1 VSDGLTRRA
10 TLAYA
15 GAAAAFGLFPRAA
28 RAETDGAPAAA
39 AAVEGDPK
47 AFGPERHGISAFGEL
62 KYGPDFQAFDYVRP
76 DAPKGGSFSQTP
88 STTALNQSF
97 TTFNT
102 LNAFILKGDGAQGMQ
117 LTFDTLMV
125 RAFDEPDALYGLVA
139 KSVAVSGDGLAFRF
153 RLRPEARFHD
163 GSRLTA
169 EDVKW
174 SFETLKAKGHP
185 LIAQAIRDLESVDV
199 EAEDAVVLRL
209 SPKRTRDLPLTVAG
223 LPIFSKAW
231 YATRDFEAAGMEA
244 PLGSGAYKV
253 GRVEP
258 GRSITFE
265 RVTDWWAK
273 DLAVNAGQ
281 WNFDAV
287 RYEFFRDRAVA
298 FEAFKGKAYLFREE
312 FTSRVWATG
321 YDFPAV
327 REGKVRRE
335 TLPDLTPSGS
345 QGLWMN
351 LRRAK
356 FQDPRTRAAIALAFD
371 FEWMNANLMFGA
383 YKRTVS
389 VFQGAPEMMAT
400 GPAAG
405 AELALL
411 EPFRGK
417 IPEEAFGE
425 PIAPPV
431 SDGSGQDRT
440 RLREGA
446 RLLREAGWVIKDG
459 RAVNAGGEA
468 LTIEFLEFEPSFEPH
483 LSAFIKN
490 LKVLGIEGTIRQVD
504 PAQYQSRTNSFDFDV
519 VSRRMS
525 MDATPGE
532 GLRQVYASESASLP
546 GSQNLSGLANP
557 AVDALIEAM
566 IAAKSR
572 DELHIAARALDRVL
586 RALRLWVPAW
596 YKDTHTLAY
605 WDAYGHPPEKPR
617 FTRGTLETWWW
628 DADKATKAGVK
639 A

>member
-1 VSDGLTRRA
+1 MNDGVTRRT
-10 TLAYA
+10 TLVYA

-28 RAETDGAPAAA
+28 SAETKGAPAAPA
-39 AAVEGDPK
+39 AAEGDPK
-47 AFGPERHGISAFGEL
+47 AFGPERHGLSAFGDL
-62 KYGPDFQAFDYVRP
+62 AYGPDFKAFDYVRA

-88 STTALNQSF
+88 STTAFNQSF
-97 TTFNT
+97 STFNT

-185 LIAQAIRDLESVDV
+185 LIAQAIRDLEGVEV
-199 EAEDAVVLRL
+199 EAEDVVVLRL
-209 SPKRTRDLPLTVAG
+209 SPKRTRDLPLTLAG

-231 YATRDFEAAGMEA
+231 YATRDFAAAGMEA
-244 PLGSGAYKV
+244 PLGSGPYKV

-258 GRSITFE
+258 GRAITFE
-265 RVTDWWAK
+265 RVADWWAK
-273 DLAVNAGQ
+273 DLPVNTGQ
-281 WNFDAV
+281 WNFDAL

-335 TLPDLTPSGS
+335 TLPDLTPSGA
-345 QGLWMN
+345 QGLWFN

-389 VFQGAPEMMAT
+389 MFEGAPEMMAT
-400 GPAAG
+400 GPAEG

-417 IPEEAFGE
+417 IPDEAFGE
-425 PIAPPV
+425 PIVPPV

-446 RLLREAGWVIKDG
+446 RLLREAGWTIKDG

-483 LSAFIKN
+483 LNSFIKN

-525 MDATPGE
+525 MEPTPGE
-532 GLRQVYASESASLP
+532 GLRQVYSSESANAP
-546 GSQNLSGLANP
+546 GSQNIAGVANP

-572 DELHIAARALDRVL
+572 DELHVAARALDRVL

-628 DADKATKAGVK
+628 DADKAAQAGVK

>member
-1 VSDGLTRRA
+1 MSEGVSRRGA
-10 TLAYA
+10 LAYA
-15 GAAAAFGLFPRAA
+15 GAAAAFGLFPAAA
-28 RAETDGAPAAA
+28 RAETEGAPAAPA
-39 AAVEGDPK
+39 AAEGDPQ
-47 AFGPERHGISAFGEL
+47 AFGPERHGLSAFGEL
-62 KYGPDFQAFDYVRP
+62 KYGPDFKTFDYVRV
-76 DAPKGGSFSQTP
+76 DAPKGGSYSQTP
-88 STTALNQSF
+88 STIALNQNF

-102 LNAFILKGDGAQGMQ
+102 LNAYILKGDGAAGME
-117 LTFDTLMV
+117 LVFDTLMA
-125 RAFDEPDALYGLVA
+125 RAYDEPDALYGLVA
-139 KSVAVSGDGLAFRF
+139 QSVAVSGDGLAFRF

-185 LIAQAIRDLESVDV
+185 LIAQQIRDLEGV
-199 EAEDAVVLRL
+199 EVEGEGVVVLRL
-209 SPKRTRDLPLTVAG
+209 SPKRTRDLPLTLAG

-231 YATRDFEAAGMEA
+231 YATRDFDAATMEP
-244 PLGSGAYKV
+244 PLGSGPYKV
-253 GRVEP
+253 GRIEP
-258 GRSITFE
+258 GRNITFE
-265 RVTDWWAK
+265 RVADWWAK
-273 DLAVNAGQ
+273 DLPVNAGQ
-281 WNFDAV
+281 FNFDRV

-335 TLPDLTPSGS
+335 TLPDLTPSGA
-345 QGLWMN
+345 QGLWLN

-356 FQDPRTRAAIALAFD
+356 FQDPRTRAAITLAFD
-371 FEWMNANLMFGA
+371 FEWMNKNLMFDA
-383 YKRTVS
+383 YKRTAS

-400 GPAAG
+400 GVAEG

-417 IPEEAFGE
+417 IPDEAFGE
-425 PIAPPV
+425 PLTPPV
-431 SDGSGQDRT
+431 SDGSGQDRAL
-440 RLREGA
+440 LRQGA
-446 RLLREAGWVIKDG
+446 KLLREAGWTTKNG
-459 RAVNAGGEA
+459 RATNAAGEA

-504 PAQYQSRTNSFDFDV
+504 PAQFQQRTNSFDFDV

-525 MDATPGE
+525 MSPTPGE
-532 GLRQVYASESASLP
+532 GLRQVYSSESANLP
-546 GSQNLSGLANP
+546 GSQNLSGVANP
-557 AVDALIEAM
+557 AVDSLIETM

-572 DELHIAARALDRVL
+572 DELHVAARALDRVL
-586 RALRLWVPAW
+586 RALRTWVPAW

-605 WDAYGHPPEKPR
+605 WDAYGRPPEKPR

-628 DADKATKAGVK
+628 EADKAEKAGVK